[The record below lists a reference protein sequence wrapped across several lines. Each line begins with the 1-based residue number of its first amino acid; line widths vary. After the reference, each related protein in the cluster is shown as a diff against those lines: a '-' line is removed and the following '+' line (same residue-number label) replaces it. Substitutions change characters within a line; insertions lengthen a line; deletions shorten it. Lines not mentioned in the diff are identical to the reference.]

1 MSSITTTAVAPNS
14 QHRIHACEF
23 VTNQHC
29 DPFFSLF
36 LALGLMF
43 TIFLPIA
50 MVLLMLHDILIT
62 TAPPKLYVYAI
73 LSILFGFTQ
82 KPELTFFFLLP
93 QKINIFFFFLLIISI
108 FGSYNITGVSWFV
121 HSLFGWFINILS
133 ISFHSAAY
141 CHIQLWCSI

>member
-1 MSSITTTAVAPNS
+1 MS
-14 QHRIHACEF
+14 ACVCMCSF
-23 VTNQHC
+23 STHSPYLFKPDRLNQHGEKRFIIIFIKMYRFSYEQHNNNSSGTKQPTPDSC
-29 DPFFSLF
+29 MWICYEPTLWSFFSLL

-82 KPELTFFFLLP
+82 KPELTFFPFAT
-93 QKINIFFFFLLIISI
+93 KDKYFFSSF
-108 FGSYNITGVSWFV
+108 SW
-121 HSLFGWFINILS
+121 
-133 ISFHSAAY
+133 
-141 CHIQLWCSI
+141 